1 MFGKSIVA
9 ISVLM
14 FGLTGTALAQTPS
27 QISQYNA
34 WGAYSYQQ
42 GNGKVCYVL
51 SVPIDK
57 QPAKIDHGDNFFMV
71 SQKPGQNVSFE
82 PQFKAGY
89 DLQANSKVVVKIDER
104 YFLHVYQWQSWLD
117 GKRCRR
123 TATRRRI
130 ACRTSDV
137 NQRCFEARYED
148 ELCVFAEGCFG
159 CSEGHCDLQITIR
172 RDIVIK
178 GPSTVSALLHVEV
191 TRGLERGMSPASD

>member
-14 FGLTGTALAQTPS
+14 LGLTGTALAQTPS

-71 SQKPGQNVSFE
+71 SQKPGQNVNYE

-89 DLQANSKVVVKIDER
+89 DLQANTKVVVKIDER
-104 YFLHVYQWQSWLD
+104 SFSMFTSGSHGWMENAAEEPQLVAALRAGHQMSINAVS
-117 GKRCRR
+117 KRG
-123 TATRRRI
+123 TK
-130 ACRTSDV
+130 TSY
-137 NQRCFEARYED
+137 AYS
-148 ELCVFAEGCFG
+148 L
-159 CSEGHCDLQITIR
+159 
-172 RDIVIK
+172 K
-178 GPSTVSALLHVEV
+178 GVSAALKAIA
-191 TRGLERGMSPASD
+191 TCK

>member
-9 ISVLM
+9 VSVLM

-71 SQKPGQNVSFE
+71 SQKPGQNVSYE

-104 YFLHVYQWQSWLD
+104 SFSMFTSGSHGWMENAAEEPQLVAALRAGQQMSINAVS
-117 GKRCRR
+117 KRG
-123 TATRRRI
+123 TK
-130 ACRTSDV
+130 TSY
-137 NQRCFEARYED
+137 AYS
-148 ELCVFAEGCFG
+148 L
-159 CSEGHCDLQITIR
+159 
-172 RDIVIK
+172 K
-178 GPSTVSALLHVEV
+178 GVSAALKAIA
-191 TRGLERGMSPASD
+191 TCK